1 MLAEH
6 DALLVVDVQLEGAV
20 LAVFQTMEAEIPGG
34 ELNQVRHALP
44 IEPRKSWPTP
54 GL

>member
-6 DALLVVDVQLEGAV
+6 GALLVVDVQLERAV
-20 LAVFQTMEAEIPGG
+20 TAAFQTMEAEIPGG
-34 ELNQVRHALP
+34 ELNQVRHTLP
-44 IEPRKSWPTP
+44 IEPRKSWSTP